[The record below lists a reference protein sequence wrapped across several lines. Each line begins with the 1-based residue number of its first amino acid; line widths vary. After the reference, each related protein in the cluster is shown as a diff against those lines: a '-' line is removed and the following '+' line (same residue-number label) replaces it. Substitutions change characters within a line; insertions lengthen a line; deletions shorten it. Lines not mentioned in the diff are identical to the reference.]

1 MKNMSIRPLRT
12 TKVTVAGIVIC
23 YIVISEHFL
32 ESKAQSEKCMQGFSK
47 LNSINSSTVS
57 HNTHHGSF
65 LYPTLRFTCGG
76 ILRGFRIPLLRT
88 DTSSRVDDESNQR
101 KLSLKVGI
109 WRQTPTVWHEVDSI
123 EIEHYSIR
131 EHWMDPEN
139 YSIAIIKR
147 TKFPIHKNDIV
158 SFKIDDDEQFPFLKR
173 TEVTDRHMFG
183 IPIISADFTPS
194 PRPVVTPTK
203 VDTTSRLNSIT
214 VKYERCKPTPT
225 GHSDGL
231 TITFGGLLT
240 VLLLLLVTILISI
253 VILTITN
260 IQKRNSYAGMCVS
273 QVRLS
278 ILNLFWMPSFRQQ
291 IIILLGLLILRIM
304 TYIQ

>member
-1 MKNMSIRPLRT
+1 
-12 TKVTVAGIVIC
+12 
-23 YIVISEHFL
+23 
-32 ESKAQSEKCMQGFSK
+32 MQGFSK

-194 PRPVVTPTK
+194 PSE
-203 VDTTSRLNSIT
+203 TSIQCNAQNMKQYST
-214 VKYERCKPTPT
+214 STC
-225 GHSDGL
+225 
-231 TITFGGLLT
+231 
-240 VLLLLLVTILISI
+240 IL
-253 VILTITN
+253 
-260 IQKRNSYAGMCVS
+260 
-273 QVRLS
+273 
-278 ILNLFWMPSFRQQ
+278 QQ
-291 IIILLGLLILRIM
+291 CNVM
-304 TYIQ
+304 YTQ